1 MQKASDQPP
10 SCYGKM
16 WSGTEKECV
25 GGLDATYTDA
35 NGRHIRPPCDYQE
48 SCSIRTQAGR
58 NVVPASSL
66 TRPQPTNSTPS
77 WQQNRPWQ
85 HPQSNWSSQQNNTH
99 HNPNVFQGN
108 YGIPQYLSVREP
120 VHQPRGRRF
129 VVELLRS
136 MGKSAGHTIANFF
149 DLEVFS
155 TKKSEH
161 DERG

>member
-1 MQKASDQPP
+1 MQKVSDQPP

-25 GGLDATYTDA
+25 GGLDATYTDE

-48 SCSIRTQAGR
+48 SCSVRTQAGR
-58 NVVPASSL
+58 NVVPTSNL
-66 TRPQPTNSTPS
+66 TRPNPTTTSQSWQPNRS
-77 WQQNRPWQ
+77 WQQSSWNNQQ
-85 HPQSNWSSQQNNTH
+85 HHIPNNPHSFPT
-99 HNPNVFQGN
+99 N

-129 VVELLRS
+129 IVELLRS